1 MVQLKMQRR
10 LASSVLKC
18 GRNRV
23 WLDPEEAAKVGDAST
38 RVHIRSLINNGLIR
52 KKNVEIHS
60 RSRANARMLEKRKGR
75 HMGIGKRRG
84 TKNARMPEK
93 ILWIRKIRT
102 LRRLLKK
109 YRAHGKIDS
118 SLYKELY
125 LLSKGNMFKNKKVLI
140 EEVIKRK
147 QEGIREE
154 KLNQQQQE
162 RRDKNLDKRQKK
174 KEKKLAVLNA

>member
-1 MVQLKMQRR
+1 M
-10 LASSVLKC
+10 
-18 GRNRV
+18 
-23 WLDPEEAAKVGDAST
+23 
-38 RVHIRSLINNGLIR
+38 
-52 KKNVEIHS
+52 
-60 RSRANARMLEKRKGR
+60 RMMEKRKGR

-109 YRAHGKIDS
+109 YRSQGKIDS
-118 SLYKELY
+118 TLYKELY

-147 QEGIREE
+147 
-154 KLNQQQQE
+154 
-162 RRDKNLDKRQKK
+162 
-174 KEKKLAVLNA
+174 

>member
-1 MVQLKMQRR
+1 MM
-10 LASSVLKC
+10 
-18 GRNRV
+18 
-23 WLDPEEAAKVGDAST
+23 
-38 RVHIRSLINNGLIR
+38 
-52 KKNVEIHS
+52 
-60 RSRANARMLEKRKGR
+60 EKRKGR

-109 YRAHGKIDS
+109 YRSQGKIDS
-118 SLYKELY
+118 TLYKELY

-147 QEGIREE
+147 
-154 KLNQQQQE
+154 
-162 RRDKNLDKRQKK
+162 
-174 KEKKLAVLNA
+174 

>member
-1 MVQLKMQRR
+1 MVTLRLQRR
-10 LASSVLKC
+10 LAASVLKC
-18 GRNRV
+18 GKNRV
-23 WLDPEEAAKVGDAST
+23 WLDPEEATKLGDAST
-38 RVHIRSLINNGLIR
+38 RVDIRTLVRNGLIR

-60 RSRANARMLEKRKGR
+60 RSRANKRMMEKRKGR

-109 YRAHGKIDS
+109 YRSQGKIDS
-118 SLYKELY
+118 TLYKELY

-147 QEGIREE
+147 
-154 KLNQQQQE
+154 
-162 RRDKNLDKRQKK
+162 
-174 KEKKLAVLNA
+174 

>member
-1 MVQLKMQRR
+1 M
-10 LASSVLKC
+10 
-18 GRNRV
+18 
-23 WLDPEEAAKVGDAST
+23 
-38 RVHIRSLINNGLIR
+38 
-52 KKNVEIHS
+52 
-60 RSRANARMLEKRKGR
+60 EKRKGR

-109 YRAHGKIDS
+109 YRSQGKIDS
-118 SLYKELY
+118 TLYKELY

-147 QEGIREE
+147 
-154 KLNQQQQE
+154 
-162 RRDKNLDKRQKK
+162 
-174 KEKKLAVLNA
+174 

>member
-1 MVQLKMQRR
+1 MVTLRLQRR
-10 LASSVLKC
+10 LAASVLKC
-18 GRNRV
+18 GKNRV
-23 WLDPEEAAKVGDAST
+23 WLDPEEATKLGDAST
-38 RVHIRSLINNGLIR
+38 RVHIRTLVRNGLIR

-60 RSRANARMLEKRKGR
+60 RSRANKRMMEKRKGR

-109 YRAHGKIDS
+109 YRSQGKIDS
-118 SLYKELY
+118 TLYKELY

-154 KLNQQQQE
+154 KLNQ
-162 RRDKNLDKRQKK
+162 
-174 KEKKLAVLNA
+174 